1 MIKFSPQPLCGSNLF
16 KYSLLSFM
24 ILNAHAAYAD
34 EATLQNNENPSSQA
48 TINNS
53 NTAAV
58 LPTLKIEAM
67 SELDPIKSYVDYDQA
82 NVTRNGLKK
91 KDIPQTID
99 TIDVQKYKIY
109 GSNDLSVMLQGTP
122 GVSTSYDMR
131 GDGITLRGFSADS
144 GDIYRDG
151 IRESGQVRRSTANIE
166 RIEILKGPAS
176 VLYGRSAG
184 GGVVNMVSKYANF
197 DSKSS
202 VGTYVGSYDTYG
214 ATADINQVLNDN
226 WAVRLTGEYGE
237 ADSFRSGID
246 SKIEMISP
254 SFTYKND
261 DETLTWTTQYTYDKL
276 GRVPDR
282 GPSYR
287 VLPAG
292 TSIKTGFAQK
302 GDYVNDVLQVIRSD
316 LNYEFAP
323 NWKFH
328 WATSYR
334 QADQDFD
341 HFYGGTYCASNET
354 TSNGESSKAG
364 AGFTPVDQRRC
375 YNNVGKIS
383 QNYYWQ
389 QTSNRTTTNTWD
401 ITGEFDTGAIKH
413 NLLVGTDWT
422 YEQREPKL
430 SNKNANGSRIDGFY
444 DPLTGQLTQNNRDN
458 GAKTITQ
465 HNYNEGTSY
474 GFFIQDLISFNEYFK
489 VMLGARYDYYDTST
503 TNKLLASSDINY
515 HRSINDESFSPNI
528 GFIWQPTDQHSL
540 YASYNKSFAPFG
552 GRVGVSVVSA
562 NTNLNTFDSEP
573 QYNEQYEIGVKSD
586 WFDDRLNTQLSVFDI
601 RKNNIRYVPD
611 DTKPE
616 EWATAGEHQ
625 SKGLEFS
632 FIGRVLDNV
641 FVRGGYGYLQAEVKK
656 DKQNPG
662 NVNKVL
668 NNAPEHTGNLFVRY
682 LPTEKLYGEVGVTY
696 VGDYKAYPN
705 SNLSNQ
711 PLDMKAF
718 SRVDAAI
725 GYSADP
731 WNVTLAVSNLT
742 NKEYWRSDSMP
753 GTPRSFLMRLNYQF

>member
-1 MIKFSPQPLCGSNLF
+1 MMKFSPQPLCGSNLF

-34 EATLQNNENPSSQA
+34 EATLQNNENPSSQ
-48 TINNS
+48 TTTNKS

-202 VGTYVGSYDTYG
+202 VGTYVGSYDNYG

-282 GPSYR
+282 GPSYSI
-287 VLPAG
+287 LPAG

-302 GDYVNDVLQVIRSD
+302 GDYVDDVLQVIRTD
-316 LNYEFAP
+316 VKYQYAP
-323 NWKFH
+323 NWNFH
-328 WATSYR
+328 WALSYR
-334 QADQDFD
+334 QAYQNFD
-341 HFYGGTYCASNET
+341 NFFGGTYCNNNLTLEATPKACTWNGYIRQSYAWQET
-354 TSNGESSKAG
+354 MNKT
-364 AGFTPVDQRRC
+364 
-375 YNNVGKIS
+375 I
-383 QNYYWQ
+383 
-389 QTSNRTTTNTWD
+389 TNTFD
-401 ITGEFDTGAIKH
+401 ISGSFKTGTIEH
-413 NLLVGTDWT
+413 QLLVGADVS
-422 YEQREPKL
+422 REDRSPKL
-430 SNKNANGSRIDGFY
+430 GNYSSG
-444 DPLTGQLTQNNRDN
+444 TGVPR
-458 GAKTITQ
+458 
-465 HNYNEGTSY
+465 YY
-474 GFFIQDLISFNEYFK
+474 GFINPYNPADQYNTLPSSERLPVTSDNHHVGESMGFFVQDLISLTPELK
-489 VMLGARYDYYDTST
+489 MMLGMRYDQYNFKSTNNIQNLSKQYDDT
-503 TNKLLASSDINY
+503 T
-515 HRSINDESFSPNI
+515 FSPNI
-528 GFIWQPTDQHSL
+528 GFVWQPSEQHSF
-540 YASYNKSFAPFG
+540 YTSYNKSFAPYG
-552 GRVGVSVVSA
+552 GRGNISVDV
-562 NTNLNTFDSEP
+562 NTDPKYYDAEP

-586 WFDDRLNTQLSVFDI
+586 WLDQRLNTQLSVYDI
-601 RKNNIRYVPD
+601 RKKNIRYQPD
-611 DTKPE
+611 AKEQPFL
-616 EWATAGEHQ
+616 WSVGGEHQ
-625 SKGLEFS
+625 AKGLEFS
-632 FIGRVLDNV
+632 FIGRVLDNL
-641 FVRGGYGYLQAEVKK
+641 FVRGGYGYTDTEVKK
-656 DKQNPG
+656 DKEKPENVG
-662 NVNKVL
+662 NVLANTSK
-668 NNAPEHTGNLFVRY
+668 NTGNLFVRY

-696 VGDYKAYPN
+696 VGSYYPN
-705 SNLSNQ
+705 INNLTKMDGFN
-711 PLDMKAF
+711 
-718 SRVDAAI
+718 RVDAAI
-725 GYSADP
+725 GYNADP
-731 WNVTLAVSNLT
+731 WNLTLAVSNLN

>member
-1 MIKFSPQPLCGSNLF
+1 MMKFSPQPLCGSNLF

-48 TINNS
+48 TTNKS

-122 GVSTSYDMR
+122 GASTNYDMR

-151 IRESGQVRRSTANIE
+151 IRESGQVRRSTANVE

-282 GPSYR
+282 GPGYS

-292 TSIKTGFAQK
+292 TSIKTGFAQE

-316 LNYEFAP
+316 VSYEFAP
-323 NWKFH
+323 NWTFH
-328 WATSYR
+328 WAASYR
-334 QADQDFD
+334 QAEQNFD
-341 HFYGGTYCASNET
+341 HFYLGGYCATANT
-354 TSNGESSKAG
+354 VIRNAGTCQGHVGE
-364 AGFTPVDQRRC
+364 
-375 YNNVGKIS
+375 IS
-383 QNYYWQ
+383 QIYYWQ
-389 QTSNRTTTNTWD
+389 QTNNKTTSNTFD
-401 ITGEFDTGAIKH
+401 IKGEFNTGSIKH
-413 NLLVGTDWT
+413 NLIFGSDWS
-422 YEQREPKL
+422 YEQREPRL
-430 SNKNANGSRIDGFY
+430 ANTNQNGSAIYGY
-444 DPLTGQLTQNNRDN
+444 VDPITGERQASRGTGPL
-458 GAKTITQ
+458 KISQ
-465 HNYNEGTSY
+465 HNYNQGTSL
-474 GFFIQDLISFNEYFK
+474 GFFAQDLISLSEQFK
-489 VMLGARYDYYDTST
+489 IMLGMRYDSYDFST
-503 TNKLLASSDINY
+503 TNKLPNVDADKRK
-515 HRSINDESFSPNI
+515 RSVDDDSFSPNV
-528 GFIWQPTDQHSL
+528 GVVWQPNEHQSL
-540 YASYNKSFAPFG
+540 YASYSKSFAPFG
-552 GRVGVSVVSA
+552 GSMGVNPISSA
-562 NTNLNTFDSEP
+562 SQDMNIFNAEP

-586 WFDDRLNTQLSVFDI
+586 WFDERLNTQFSVYDI
-601 RKNNIRYVPD
+601 RKKNIRYRPDPDVPD
-611 DTKPE
+611 V
-616 EWATAGEHQ
+616 WAVGGEHQ

-632 FIGRVLDNV
+632 FIGRVLDNL
-641 FVRGGYGYLQAEVKK
+641 FVRGGYGYTDAQVKK
-656 DKQNPG
+656 DKEKPENVG
-662 NVNKVL
+662 NTLSNTSK
-668 NNAPEHTGNLFVRY
+668 NTGNLFVRY

-696 VGDYKAYPN
+696 VGSYYTN
-705 SNLSNQ
+705 INNLKKMEGFN
-711 PLDMKAF
+711 
-718 SRVDAAI
+718 RVDAAI

>member
-1 MIKFSPQPLCGSNLF
+1 MTKLQAYPLRGSALF

-24 ILNAHAAYAD
+24 ILSAHAAYAD
-34 EATLQNNENPSSQA
+34 EAILQNNENPPSQA
-48 TINNS
+48 MTNKS
-53 NTAAV
+53 GTAAV

-261 DETLTWTTQYTYDKL
+261 EETLTWTTQYTYDKL
-276 GRVPDR
+276 ARVPDR
-282 GPSYR
+282 GPSYSI
-287 VLPAG
+287 LPSG
-292 TSIKTGFAQK
+292 TSIKTGFAQN
-302 GDYVNDVLQVIRSD
+302 GDYVDDVLQVIRSD
-316 LNYEFAP
+316 LSYEFAP
-323 NWKFH
+323 NWIFH
-328 WATSYR
+328 WAASYR
-334 QADQDFD
+334 QAEQNFD
-341 HFYGGTYCASNET
+341 HFYLGGYCATAT
-354 TSNGESSKAG
+354 TVIRNAG
-364 AGFTPVDQRRC
+364 TCQGH
-375 YNNVGKIS
+375 VGDIS
-383 QNYYWQ
+383 QIYYWQ
-389 QTSNRTTTNTWD
+389 QTDNKTTSNTFD
-401 ITGEFDTGAIKH
+401 IKGEFNTGSIKH
-413 NLLVGTDWT
+413 NLVFGSDWS
-422 YEQREPKL
+422 YEQREPRL
-430 SNKNANGSRIDGFY
+430 ANTNQNGSAIYGY
-444 DPLTGQLTQNNRDN
+444 VDPITGERQSSRGTGPL
-458 GAKTITQ
+458 KISQ
-465 HNYNEGTSY
+465 HNYNQGTSL
-474 GFFIQDLISFNEYFK
+474 GFFAQDLISLNEQVK
-489 VMLGARYDYYDTST
+489 IMLGMRYDSYDFST
-503 TNKLLASSDINY
+503 TNKLPNVAADKRK
-515 HRSINDESFSPNI
+515 RSINDDSFSPNV
-528 GFIWQPTDQHSL
+528 GVVWQPNEHQSL
-540 YASYNKSFAPFG
+540 YASYSKSFAPFG
-552 GRVGVSVVSA
+552 GSMGVNPISSA
-562 NTNLNTFDSEP
+562 SQDMNIFNAEP
-573 QYNEQYEIGVKSD
+573 QYNEQYEMGVKSD
-586 WFDDRLNTQLSVFDI
+586 WFDERLNTQFSVYDI
-601 RKNNIRYVPD
+601 RKKNIRYRPDPDVPD
-611 DTKPE
+611 V
-616 EWATAGEHQ
+616 WAVGGEHQ

-632 FIGRVLDNV
+632 FIGRVLDNL
-641 FVRGGYGYLQAEVKK
+641 FVRGGYGYTDAQVKK
-656 DKQNPG
+656 DKEKPENVG
-662 NVNKVL
+662 NTLSNTSK
-668 NNAPEHTGNLFVRY
+668 NTGNLFVRY

-696 VGDYKAYPN
+696 VGSYYPN
-705 SNLSNQ
+705 INNLTKMDGFN
-711 PLDMKAF
+711 
-718 SRVDAAI
+718 RVDAAI

-731 WNVTLAVSNLT
+731 WNLTLAVSNLT